1 MKTVNFPY
9 LQVSL
14 HINDNREVIGF
25 QELPTVYPCSSS
37 VENHNNLLDK
47 LRGETPRKNL
57 KVLRYD
63 HTCSGKEWHACP
75 ELKVWWIQDF
85 A

>member
-1 MKTVNFPY
+1 MKTVNFPD

-14 HINDNREVIGF
+14 QINDNREVIGF
-25 QELPTVYPCSSS
+25 EQLPTVYPCSSS

-47 LRGETPRKNL
+47 LRGEAPRENL
-57 KVLRYD
+57 QFLRYSYAD
-63 HTCSGKEWHACP
+63 SGKEWHACP
-75 ELKVWWIQDF
+75 ELKVWWIEDF